1 MGEILLMKS
10 MLKASS
16 VAVLSLAALSAAPM
30 AFAQGGPFADVP
42 TDHWAYGSVDK
53 LQKDGIVIGYPDG
66 TYGGK
71 RSMTRYEFAVAIAR
85 LLDKVQAPA
94 AAQGGLTRADL
105 DAYALKS
112 DLAAK
117 ANQADLDALRSLV
130 NEFQQELT
138 TLGVDLEAVK
148 KRLDA
153 LEGRVRAIENE
164 LKRVQIGGAV
174 NLMAR
179 GNNRGG
185 SSSVVDNDGYEVTG
199 GRGSR
204 GGILAD
210 ARVLHDVDVNIKA
223 RLSNTAT
230 AETVLNFGNYLPFL
244 NSITSYS
251 GARSNR
257 AGFSG
262 TLAGTPVFFAG
273 QQVNQDQQQTVYKAM
288 LTAPISIPR
297 LGGIDLS
304 IGRVPIQ
311 FTPYTLKLIDTDAYF
326 FNTKTDLGDIPVDG
340 IKGSGKLGPVS
351 VTGFAAKT
359 DPIKYQ
365 SNLAS
370 PITGTLGNYGLYA
383 GAGHGSYLHLNS
395 TGTAATG
402 GFQGGASPRTDLNGA
417 PTLTGNRP
425 VKSGVNPGFYGG
437 NGAMAVEQAAGVR
450 ATFGT
455 SKFGTIGGTY
465 IAFAG
470 TDAQTFLGT
479 PGNIPTIAD
488 RQNFDRVFL
497 YSGDINVNI
506 AGIAVIGS
514 YTQTNTAGTR
524 FNSNGTVDTKTRT
537 KTDDENYAWD
547 IGGTFTRGAFGLNGG
562 YKEVRAFFGAPG
574 YWDKLGSYT
583 NPTDIRGP
591 YVKGSYAFSPTF
603 ALEVGGKFYKGT
615 GKRVGE
621 GGLNSDD
628 KITNFKAGL
637 KYGLTGASN
646 IDAGIEQTEY
656 DVQKTGTNNGRGKP
670 KELFYNIG
678 YGYSFNPATS
688 FKVLYQII
696 NYRDNNT
703 GFDTVNGRG
712 GVGAA
717 QFSVK
722 F

>member
-1 MGEILLMKS
+1 MKS
-10 MLKASS
+10 SLKASS
-16 VAVLSLAALSAAPM
+16 IAVLSLAALSAAPM

-42 TDHWAYGSVDK
+42 TDHWAYGAVDK

-85 LLDKVQAPA
+85 LLDKYNTGTGAVSAPPVDLTGYA
-94 AAQGGLTRADL
+94 KLTDLQG
-105 DAYALKS
+105 
-112 DLAAK
+112 LAK
-117 ANQADLDALRSLV
+117 QSDLDALRNLV

-138 TLGVDLEAVK
+138 TLGVDLDAVK

-153 LEGRVRAIENE
+153 LEGRVNAIENE
-164 LKRVQIGGAV
+164 LKRVQIGGTV

-210 ARVLHDVDVNIKA
+210 ARVFHDIDLDITA

-230 AETVLNFGNYLPFL
+230 AEAVLNFGNYLPFL

-251 GARSNR
+251 GVRSNR
-257 AGFSG
+257 VGFAGNIG
-262 TLAGTPVFFAG
+262 NTPVFFAG

-304 IGRVPIQ
+304 IGRIPLQ

-326 FNTKTDLGDIPVDG
+326 FNRKTDLGDIPVDG

-365 SNLAS
+365 SNVS
-370 PITGTLGNYGLYA
+370 SSITGTVGRYGLFA
-383 GAGHGSYLHLNS
+383 GAGHGAYLRLNNN
-395 TGTAATG
+395 GTAGTG
-402 GFQGGASPRTDLNGA
+402 GFKGSSVVRTDLNGA

-425 VKSGVNPGFYGG
+425 VQSSINPGFNNG

-455 SKFGTIGGTY
+455 SRFGTIGGTY

-479 PGNIPTIAD
+479 PGNLPTIGD

-497 YSGDINVNI
+497 YSGDINVTI
-506 AGIAVIGS
+506 AGIAVAGS

-547 IGGTFTRGAFGLNGG
+547 VAGTLNKGAFSLNGG

-574 YWDKLGSYT
+574 YWDKLGSFT

-591 YVKGSYAFSPTF
+591 YVKASYAFSPTF
-603 ALEVGGKFYKGT
+603 ALEAGGKFYKGT
-615 GKRVGE
+615 GKRQGE
-621 GGLNSDD
+621 GGLSSDD

-637 KYGLTGASN
+637 KYGLSGASSV
-646 IDAGIEQTEY
+646 DAGIEQTEY
-656 DVQKTGTNNGRGKP
+656 DVEKAGNNAGRGKP

-688 FKVLYQII
+688 FKLLYQII

-703 GFDTVNGRG
+703 GFDTINGRG